1 MFIYT
6 LLTSLLFFSTPSISY
21 EDDDPYYSVVEYC
34 DIYQYCDNP
43 DLDPEYL
50 SMFSGDISD
59 YLDEYLSMFSGDIS
73 DYLDEDFDGG
83 DVEWDYLVDGD
94 MTDEPDMLMN
104 ENWLMDWLIIEGA
117 W

>member
-1 MFIYT
+1 MFIYA

-21 EDDDPYYSVVEYC
+21 EDDDPYYSDVEYC

-50 SMFSGDISD
+50 F
-59 YLDEYLSMFSGDIS
+59 MFSGDIS

>member
-6 LLTSLLFFSTPSISY
+6 LLASLLFFSTPSIS
-21 EDDDPYYSVVEYC
+21 DDPYYSDVNYC

-43 DLDPEYL
+43 EFELEEFL
-50 SMFSGDISD
+50 EDIS
-59 YLDEYLSMFSGDIS
+59 LDEF
-73 DYLDEDFDGG
+73 
-83 DVEWDYLVDGD
+83 YLVNGD

-104 ENWLMDWLIIEGA
+104 ENWLMDWMISEGT

>member
-59 YLDEYLSMFSGDIS
+59 YLDE
-73 DYLDEDFDGG
+73 DFDGG